1 MNFRKKLKELENE
14 SSYVK
19 NCLYEALASIDR
31 VLTRI
36 EEVALLKKK

>member
-1 MNFRKKLKELENE
+1 MNLREKLKELENE

-19 NCLYEALASIDR
+19 NCLYEALASLDR

-36 EEVALLKKK
+36 EELKNGG